1 VPDFLTKTEAD
12 ALFEFCQTL
21 QHKRNKGMY
30 GVTKRRL
37 SYACY
42 SIEPTSNSGPTVPLK
57 DAPEPILKLAAKLS
71 AYAGKEINYLSIV
84 GYADEKDSM
93 NFHQHKEDKAP
104 GRDATVY
111 VVSLGDVRSVAVKSL
126 REKKHTYELD
136 PVHGSLYVLPASFND
151 THEHA
156 VLKSSSPKSLRIG
169 INCKHLEPCRMKPL
183 DIYTGSRSKAKM
195 REKSRIDPLSVP
207 AITGAR
213 DCDIHEVHL
222 DLLASLDAWEKD
234 SVRVEEN
241 IVAIRTFLNNGH
253 PVEGCKT
260 WTAYVAK
267 CVPNKYMGES
277 LGNKMNRM
285 RYLMS
290 GKNPASDK
298 YKNIG
303 GRAVLKTVETAFK
316 QAEKLKIED
325 EKEEAELFPELTA
338 EQLAEQEAFHKKFM
352 DDLRSGK
359 FRRNT
364 QLPNQKLGILGIPDW
379 MPKLAEEFI
388 SAGKKKLAE
397 KYHPDKP
404 GGSHEAMIR
413 VLEVADKLA
422 ELFQNAAGA

>member
-1 VPDFLTKTEAD
+1 
-12 ALFEFCQTL
+12 
-21 QHKRNKGMY
+21 
-30 GVTKRRL
+30 
-37 SYACY
+37 
-42 SIEPTSNSGPTVPLK
+42 
-57 DAPEPILKLAAKLS
+57 
-71 AYAGKEINYLSIV
+71 
-84 GYADEKDSM
+84 
-93 NFHQHKEDKAP
+93 
-104 GRDATVY
+104 
-111 VVSLGDVRSVAVKSL
+111 
-126 REKKHTYELD
+126 
-136 PVHGSLYVLPASFND
+136 
-151 THEHA
+151 
-156 VLKSSSPKSLRIG
+156 
-169 INCKHLEPCRMKPL
+169 MKPL